1 MGSEKGKGRRGKA
14 AQKTVSELGSRGAA
28 PGASELTSHSTC
40 VQRRVGPWVRGAD
53 AVVPPL
59 GIGSGAEAPR
69 VSQGGGQDVRKYL
82 CI

>member
-1 MGSEKGKGRRGKA
+1 M
-14 AQKTVSELGSRGAA
+14 
-28 PGASELTSHSTC
+28 
-40 VQRRVGPWVRGAD
+40 RGAD